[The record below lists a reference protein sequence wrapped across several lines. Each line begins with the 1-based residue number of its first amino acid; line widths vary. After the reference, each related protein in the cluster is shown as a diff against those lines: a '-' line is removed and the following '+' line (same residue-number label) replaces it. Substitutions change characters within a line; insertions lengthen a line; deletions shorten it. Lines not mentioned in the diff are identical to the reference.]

1 MLQNLLHGLTGL
13 SNTEG
18 ILYLFG
24 GSFIGMILGVI
35 PGLGGA
41 VVLSII
47 FAFIY
52 HISLPGTIVLF
63 LATHAASYYSAS
75 VTSILLNTP
84 AHPEAFAVTFDGF
97 PMAQRGEAGR
107 ALGISATATCIG
119 GILGCAALVGFIQI
133 INVLPTLFHPPEYV
147 GL

>member
-1 MLQNLLHGLTGL
+1 MYSNLINGL
-13 SNTEG
+13 SALRSVEG
-18 ILYLFG
+18 ILYLIG
-24 GSFIGMILGVI
+24 GSVLGVVFGVI
-35 PGLGGA
+35 PGLSGA

-47 FAFIY
+47 LAFIY
-52 HISLPGTIVLF
+52 HISLTGTIILF
-63 LATHAASYYSAS
+63 LAVLAASYYSAS

-119 GILGCAALVGFIQI
+119 GLVGCAILVGFIQI
-133 INVLPTLFHPPEYV
+133 VNYLP
-147 GL
+147 